1 MKPIRTKVALILV
14 LTLLFCGLLRAQS
27 SGRAIYG
34 VYTIGGV
41 ERYIAIL
48 DFSPNRSLYR
58 GGTYTGETRTTVK
71 KEVVRHEGD
80 EIEIKTNITTQDDD
94 VCVAMD
100 VEKNEIES
108 YAYLMLLQDLK
119 EYRTYEPLREIA
131 WELVDSTKQFGRFT
145 AMGARCSF
153 RGREYMVWYVPEIPV
168 SFGPWKFNGLP
179 GLIVEASERD
189 GGSFRFVLKE
199 LDVKEGHHVPAAV
212 FPKNAQRTP
221 IAEYAYYHDN
231 RAAAILEL
239 MQARAPRGE
248 KFNAQVTS
256 DGGGGVETDVERN
269 FKDLNP
275 QGREADE
282 RDI

>member
-1 MKPIRTKVALILV
+1 MKLIKTTIALLLV
-14 LTLLFCGLLRAQS
+14 FSVLFSGLLRAQS

-34 VYTIGGV
+34 VYTLGGV
-41 ERYIAIL
+41 ERYRAIL
-48 DFSPNRSLYR
+48 DFSPERSLYR
-58 GGTYTGETRTTVK
+58 GETYTGETRAKVE
-71 KEVVRHEGD
+71 KEVVKREGD
-80 EIEIKTNITTQDDD
+80 KIEIKTNATTHDDD

-100 VEKNEIES
+100 VAKNEIES
-108 YAYLMLLQDLK
+108 YAWLMHLQDLR
-119 EYRTYEPLREIA
+119 EYRTYEPMREIN

-145 AMGARCSF
+145 AQGARCAF

-199 LDVKEGHHVPAAV
+199 LDVKEGHQVPEAV
-212 FPKNAQRTP
+212 FPKNAKRTP

-231 RAAAILEL
+231 RAAAILDL
-239 MQARAPRGE
+239 LKARAPRGE

-256 DGGGGVETDVERN
+256 DGEEGVETDVERN

-275 QGREADE
+275 QRLEADE
-282 RDI
+282 QGN